1 MRRTASCHHVCSSQ
15 CTRSIPTSSYTISTV
30 KRPVWP
36 FCASRRNRGHPC
48 SVSAVTEHE
57 LYSYPHLTPSEVARI
72 DALFTTL
79 TVIDVDSRIA
89 QLSGQ
94 LRASYGIKALD
105 SFIAATALM
114 TGTTLATR
122 NVRDFRRIPNLDI
135 REL

>member
-1 MRRTASCHHVCSSQ
+1 M
-15 CTRSIPTSSYTISTV
+15 YTLDTNIIIYYFNGEAPILV
-30 KRPVWP
+30 FLREQMEQGAPL
-36 FCASRRNRGHPC
+36 FI
-48 SVSAVTEHE
+48 SAVTEHE
-57 LYSYPHLTPSEVARI
+57 LYSYPHLTPVEVARI
-72 DALFTTL
+72 DALLTTL

-122 NVRDFRRIPNLDI
+122 NVRDFRRIPTLAI

>member
-1 MRRTASCHHVCSSQ
+1 V
-15 CTRSIPTSSYTISTV
+15 
-30 KRPVWP
+30 
-36 FCASRRNRGHPC
+36 
-48 SVSAVTEHE
+48 
-57 LYSYPHLTPSEVARI
+57 EVARI

-94 LRASYGIKALD
+94 LRATYGIKALD

-114 TGTTLATR
+114 TGTTLTTR

>member
-1 MRRTASCHHVCSSQ
+1 
-15 CTRSIPTSSYTISTV
+15 
-30 KRPVWP
+30 
-36 FCASRRNRGHPC
+36 
-48 SVSAVTEHE
+48 VTEHE
-57 LYSYPHLTPSEVARI
+57 LYSYPHLTPMEVARI
-72 DALFTTL
+72 DALLTTL
-79 TVIDVDSRIA
+79 TVIDVDSRVA

-122 NVRDFRRIPNLDI
+122 NIRDFRRIPNLDI

>member
-1 MRRTASCHHVCSSQ
+1 M
-15 CTRSIPTSSYTISTV
+15 YTLDTNIIIYYFNGEAPILTFL
-30 KRPVWP
+30 REQTEQGAPL
-36 FCASRRNRGHPC
+36 FI
-48 SVSAVTEHE
+48 SAVTEHE
-57 LYSYPHLTPSEVARI
+57 LYSYPHLTPVEVARI

-94 LRASYGIKALD
+94 LRATYGIKALD

-122 NVRDFRRIPNLDI
+122 NVRDFRRIPNFDI

>member
-1 MRRTASCHHVCSSQ
+1 L
-15 CTRSIPTSSYTISTV
+15 
-30 KRPVWP
+30 
-36 FCASRRNRGHPC
+36 F
-48 SVSAVTEHE
+48 VSAVTEHK
-57 LYSYPHLTPSEVARI
+57 LYSYPHLTAVEVARI
-72 DALFTTL
+72 DALSTTL

-94 LRASYGIKALD
+94 LRATYGIKALD

-135 REL
+135 RKL

>member
-1 MRRTASCHHVCSSQ
+1 M
-15 CTRSIPTSSYTISTV
+15 
-30 KRPVWP
+30 
-36 FCASRRNRGHPC
+36 
-48 SVSAVTEHE
+48 
-57 LYSYPHLTPSEVARI
+57 
-72 DALFTTL
+72 
-79 TVIDVDSRIA
+79 IDVDSRIA

-122 NVRDFRRIPNLDI
+122 NVRDFRRVPNLDI

>member
-1 MRRTASCHHVCSSQ
+1 
-15 CTRSIPTSSYTISTV
+15 
-30 KRPVWP
+30 
-36 FCASRRNRGHPC
+36 
-48 SVSAVTEHE
+48 VTEHE
-57 LYSYPHLTPSEVARI
+57 LYSYPHLTPLEAERI
-72 DALFTTL
+72 DALLTTL

-94 LRASYGIKALD
+94 LRANYSRKALD

-122 NVRDFRRIPNLDI
+122 NVRNFHRIPNLDI

>member
-1 MRRTASCHHVCSSQ
+1 VHARHQYHHLLFNGEALILAFLREQ
-15 CTRSIPTSSYTISTV
+15 TEQGAPL
-30 KRPVWP
+30 
-36 FCASRRNRGHPC
+36 F
-48 SVSAVTEHE
+48 VSAVTEHE
-57 LYSYPHLTPSEVARI
+57 LYSYPHLTSVEVAMI
-72 DALFTTL
+72 DALLTTL

-94 LRASYGIKALD
+94 LRATYGIKALD

-122 NVRDFRRIPNLDI
+122 NGRDFRRIPNLDI

>member
-1 MRRTASCHHVCSSQ
+1 MTPAERLAIWEDARLAWTH
-15 CTRSIPTSSYTISTV
+15 
-30 KRPVWP
+30 
-36 FCASRRNRGHPC
+36 
-48 SVSAVTEHE
+48 SAV
-57 LYSYPHLTPSEVARI
+57 EVARI
-72 DALFTTL
+72 DALLTTL

-89 QLSGQ
+89 QLSRQ

-122 NVRDFRRIPNLDI
+122 NVRDFRRIPTLAI